1 MSTNKIDAIDA
12 MEETL
17 KNTFGEETVANDLA
31 PTETIAED
39 VGTQTPVPP
48 NKATEVPAPNNPTSP
63 GNNAAPP
70 TPTKAPTLPGVAN
83 ESLVGKGNSPQEVRN
98 ANGELVGHVSN
109 FGGYNRF
116 TSADGNKVFWTNS
129 KGEKVE
135 APKSMQMM
143 DAMNAG
149 LSPNRGFRGG
159 DWDQTLQNIKAQ
171 GGIDAIRAQQYKRAA
186 YDALT
191 LKERQKKKA
200 EYDFTTADAVARAW
214 VQINNGYGDVKQS
227 KDGNFYRIVRFSSN
241 DGYGPVVD
249 ANKQMEDTGRKSRLR
264 GLIVAVRTDAK
275 GNILNEKERPIIK
288 MQIETAGGINGK
300 SPVEVKDLDLG
311 RVMNQHAN
319 SFAAINGVSEDEA
332 RNNTYSLF
340 GTNPL
345 DWKVSEGNKVPPELQ
360 KAYMEVAL
368 KEKQLKENARQF
380 DAKLS
385 SDEKISLAK
394 LGNEKAIALSDA
406 YIKMSQAGGNI
417 ADFLKSLPD
426 EFKTGYFMGEP
437 LTDGNGNVVVDDA
450 TQQPMRKPLS
460 QEEYTNKLKNLLN
473 IAHRATVA
481 MGYQNAPIV
490 NLNNPLGGFQQA
502 QGQGG
507 GSPTQAQAPQ
517 TPAEKAAAE
526 KAKREAAKETAT
538 ATANNEGA
546 TAATQN
552 ANAQIASGVPKS
564 IDGSSN
570 SNNALPSTTSRGS
583 YVPTFSSGV
592 AEGVNALV
600 SLMNNN
606 ANSKGTNNKQTD
618 LQRRAQLDLDREA
631 ERRAKNGQ
639 QTYAARKN
647 GTLEKPV
654 KEISYADTP
663 LAEIP
668 GKAALDIG
676 KGARRLGGKLV
687 DGVTSAVEAIRNSE
701 IKALREAREEAEED
715 RQILKDDILEIA
727 NATPRDVANAIS
739 TTAHKVKAHASAFA
753 NRIKGNLAEMDAA
766 AKASRNDPKTK
777 DRNAFYA
784 NRDGRSGERIS
795 PLRWINEKLDVFRKD
810 NSYKDKKL
818 VDLAKEVVGEGKKH
832 TLAVIREV
840 MKADGIDTSDIY
852 PGIKA
857 GDAIFEKIY
866 KLSVTPE
873 RPKLRNL
880 SKDKKVIIDPSRR

>member
-1 MSTNKIDAIDA
+1 MSTDKIDA
-12 MEETL
+12 MEEAL

-31 PTETIAED
+31 PTETIADD
-39 VGTQTPVPP
+39 VGTQTPAPP

-63 GNNAAPP
+63 VNNAVPA
-70 TPTKAPTLPGVAN
+70 TPTKASTLPGVAN
-83 ESLVGKGNSPQEVRN
+83 KSLVGKGNSPQEVRN

-129 KGEKVE
+129 KGEQVE

-159 DWDQTLQNIKAQ
+159 DWDQALQNIKAQ

-200 EYDFTTADAVARAW
+200 EHDFTTADAVARAW

-227 KDGNFYRIVRFSSN
+227 KNGNFYRIVRFSSN
-241 DGYGPVVD
+241 DGYGPVAD

-288 MQIETAGGINGK
+288 MQVETAGGISGK
-300 SPVEVKDLDLG
+300 SPIEVRDLDLG

-319 SFAAINGVSEDEA
+319 SFAALNGVSEDEA

-345 DWKVSEGNKVPPELQ
+345 GWKVSDTNKIPPELQ

-426 EFKTGYFMGEP
+426 EFKTGYFMGDP
-437 LTDGNGNVVVDDA
+437 LTDGSGNVVVDDA
-450 TQQPMRKPLS
+450 TQQPIRKPLS
-460 QEEYTNKLKNLLN
+460 QEEYTNRLKKLLN

-481 MGYQNAPIV
+481 MGYQSAPTV
-490 NLNNPLGGFQQA
+490 NLNNLLGGLPQA

-507 GSPTQAQAPQ
+507 GSSTQAQAPQ
-517 TPAEKAAAE
+517 TPAESAAAE
-526 KAKREAAKETAT
+526 RAKREAAKETAT
-538 ATANNEGA
+538 ATANNAGA
-546 TAATQN
+546 TAAATPN
-552 ANAQIASGVPKS
+552 ANAQTASGVPKS
-564 IDGSSN
+564 TDVITEKSTSTGGVDG
-570 SNNALPSTTSRGS
+570 
-583 YVPTFSSGV
+583 
-592 AEGVNALV
+592 
-600 SLMNNN
+600 
-606 ANSKGTNNKQTD
+606 KGGRSDEILNMMKNNKNNQTN
-618 LQRRAQLDLDREA
+618 REA
-631 ERRAKNGQ
+631 PGIKRDEKSIVTSVDTGNTGVSHTARSVNGQ
-639 QTYAARKN
+639 QANARKELLRN
-647 GTLEKPV
+647 FKTVQDVTKAVVKSLNDRGELLSIVNPDGT
-654 KEISYADTP
+654 
-663 LAEIP
+663 
-668 GKAALDIG
+668 
-676 KGARRLGGKLV
+676 R
-687 DGVTSAVEAIRNSE
+687 
-701 IKALREAREEAEED
+701 
-715 RQILKDDILEIA
+715 
-727 NATPRDVANAIS
+727 
-739 TTAHKVKAHASAFA
+739 
-753 NRIKGNLAEMDAA
+753 
-766 AKASRNDPKTK
+766 
-777 DRNAFYA
+777 
-784 NRDGRSGERIS
+784 
-795 PLRWINEKLDVFRKD
+795 RKD
-810 NSYKDKKL
+810 LTPEEKDK
-818 VDLAKEVVGEGKKH
+818 
-832 TLAVIREV
+832 I
-840 MKADGIDTSDIY
+840 IFN
-852 PGIKA
+852 IKQKFLDA
-857 GDAIFEKIY
+857 GMRDFWEKQVEEY
-866 KLSVTPE
+866 SPQ
-873 RPKLRNL
+873 NYGGSL
-880 SKDKKVIIDPSRR
+880 SKDAILDKLFKDWNNKKAPFTYGYKRIQQR

>member
-1 MSTNKIDAIDA
+1 MSTNKIDA

-39 VGTQTPVPP
+39 VGTQTPAPP
-48 NKATEVPAPNNPTSP
+48 NRATEVPAPNNPTSP
-63 GNNAAPP
+63 VNNAAPT

-83 ESLVGKGNSPQEVRN
+83 ESLVGRGNSPQEVRN

-200 EYDFTTADAVARAW
+200 EHDFTTADAVARAW

-241 DGYGPVVD
+241 DGYGPVAD

-345 DWKVSEGNKVPPELQ
+345 GWKVSEGNKVPPELQ

-394 LGNEKAIALSDA
+394 LGNEKASALSDA

-437 LTDGNGNVVVDDA
+437 LTDGSGNVVVDDA
-450 TQQPMRKPLS
+450 TQQPIRKPLS

-490 NLNNPLGGFQQA
+490 NLSNLLGGFQQA

-507 GSPTQAQAPQ
+507 SSSTQAQTPQ
-517 TPAEKAAAE
+517 TPAEIAAAV
-526 KAKREAAKETAT
+526 KAKREAAKKTAT

-552 ANAQIASGVPKS
+552 ANAQTASGVPKS
-564 IDGSSN
+564 TDVTTEKSTSTGVDG
-570 SNNALPSTTSRGS
+570 
-583 YVPTFSSGV
+583 
-592 AEGVNALV
+592 
-600 SLMNNN
+600 
-606 ANSKGTNNKQTD
+606 KGDRSDEILNMMKNNKNNQTNKETPVTKRD
-618 LQRRAQLDLDREA
+618 EKSIVTSVDTGNTDVSRTTRSV
-631 ERRAKNGQ
+631 NGQ
-639 QTYAARKN
+639 QANARKELLRN
-647 GTLEKPV
+647 FKTVQDVTKAVVKSLNDRGELSSIVNPDGT
-654 KEISYADTP
+654 
-663 LAEIP
+663 
-668 GKAALDIG
+668 
-676 KGARRLGGKLV
+676 R
-687 DGVTSAVEAIRNSE
+687 
-701 IKALREAREEAEED
+701 
-715 RQILKDDILEIA
+715 
-727 NATPRDVANAIS
+727 
-739 TTAHKVKAHASAFA
+739 
-753 NRIKGNLAEMDAA
+753 
-766 AKASRNDPKTK
+766 
-777 DRNAFYA
+777 
-784 NRDGRSGERIS
+784 
-795 PLRWINEKLDVFRKD
+795 RKD
-810 NSYKDKKL
+810 LTPEEKDK
-818 VDLAKEVVGEGKKH
+818 
-832 TLAVIREV
+832 I
-840 MKADGIDTSDIY
+840 IFN
-852 PGIKA
+852 IKQKFLDA
-857 GDAIFEKIY
+857 GMRDFWEKQVEEY
-866 KLSVTPE
+866 SPQ
-873 RPKLRNL
+873 NYGGSL
-880 SKDKKVIIDPSRR
+880 SKDAILDKLFKDWNNKKAPFTYGYKRIQQR

>member
-1 MSTNKIDAIDA
+1 
-12 MEETL
+12 
-17 KNTFGEETVANDLA
+17 
-31 PTETIAED
+31 
-39 VGTQTPVPP
+39 
-48 NKATEVPAPNNPTSP
+48 
-63 GNNAAPP
+63 
-70 TPTKAPTLPGVAN
+70 
-83 ESLVGKGNSPQEVRN
+83 
-98 ANGELVGHVSN
+98 
-109 FGGYNRF
+109 
-116 TSADGNKVFWTNS
+116 
-129 KGEKVE
+129 
-135 APKSMQMM
+135 MM

-345 DWKVSEGNKVPPELQ
+345 GWKVSDANKIPPELQ

-437 LTDGNGNVVVDDA
+437 LTDGSGNVVVDDA

-460 QEEYTNKLKNLLN
+460 QEEYTNRLKNLLN

-517 TPAEKAAAE
+517 TPAEIAAAE

-546 TAATQN
+546 TAAATPN
-552 ANAQIASGVPKS
+552 ANAQTTAGVPKS
-564 IDGSSN
+564 TDVTTEKSTSTGADG
-570 SNNALPSTTSRGS
+570 
-583 YVPTFSSGV
+583 
-592 AEGVNALV
+592 
-600 SLMNNN
+600 
-606 ANSKGTNNKQTD
+606 KGGRADEILNMMKNNKNNQTNK
-618 LQRRAQLDLDREA
+618 EA
-631 ERRAKNGQ
+631 TGTKRDEKSIVTSVDTGNTDVSRTTRSVNGKQ
-639 QTYAARKN
+639 ANARKELLRN
-647 GTLEKPV
+647 FKTVQDVTKAVVRSLNDRGELSSIVNPDGT
-654 KEISYADTP
+654 
-663 LAEIP
+663 
-668 GKAALDIG
+668 
-676 KGARRLGGKLV
+676 R
-687 DGVTSAVEAIRNSE
+687 
-701 IKALREAREEAEED
+701 
-715 RQILKDDILEIA
+715 
-727 NATPRDVANAIS
+727 
-739 TTAHKVKAHASAFA
+739 
-753 NRIKGNLAEMDAA
+753 
-766 AKASRNDPKTK
+766 
-777 DRNAFYA
+777 
-784 NRDGRSGERIS
+784 
-795 PLRWINEKLDVFRKD
+795 RKD
-810 NSYKDKKL
+810 LTPEEKDKIIFNIKQKFL
-818 VDLAKEVVGEGKKH
+818 DAGMRDFWEKQVEEYSPQNYGE
-832 TLAVIREV
+832 
-840 MKADGIDTSDIY
+840 S
-852 PGIKA
+852 
-857 GDAIFEKIY
+857 
-866 KLSVTPE
+866 
-873 RPKLRNL
+873 L
-880 SKDKKVIIDPSRR
+880 SKDAILDKLFKDWNNKKAPFTYGYKRIQQR